1 MYIEGY
7 GDYVDLGVYDS
18 YGWVLDFK
26 NQGVSNRT
34 VSDMLK
40 HRDGPMGQYN
50 SGITYIVVS
59 RNCVVYGNW
68 RNRRYESLG
77 HGYHVEEYYIVAY
90 FYGIIKKKLVSNIVL
105 QVVGTKEKLKNNK
118 LILKVNYVTCKGL
131 KNVIFEFD
139 VSEVKLKLK

>member
-7 GDYVDLGVYDS
+7 DDYVGLGVYGS

-26 NQGVSNRT
+26 NRGVSNRT

-40 HRDGPMGQYN
+40 HGDGPMGQYN

-68 RNRRYESLG
+68 CNTRDESRRCS
-77 HGYHVEEYYIVAY
+77 VEEYYIVAY
-90 FYGIIKKKLVSNIVL
+90 FYGIIKKQFVRNKVL
-105 QVVGTKEKLKNNK
+105 QVVGTKEELKNNK